1 MPIIVLFQLH
11 QFVEDSLSIIRPELV
26 MCGGDLT
33 EAKSSNLRASQD
45 RWEWEEYD
53 RIVSRR
59 WSNVT
64 WLDIRGNH
72 DTLNVLGRNSSENFY
87 AVHSTMGAQ
96 VWLDIHDIRIN
107 PFPNTKQPYYLPKGI
122 S

>member
-96 VWLDIHDIRIN
+96 AWLDIHDIRIN
-107 PFPNTKQPYYLPKGI
+107 KEG
-122 S
+122 